1 LKINGKNS
9 FQFVDSIVKK
19 CTDYSLNGSY
29 KQTMTENETATP
41 PSTPILKINSSSNL
55 DDLMLTSTPY
65 SNSDIV
71 NRLQTTS
78 LFVSNQSENLYE
90 LNSNS
95 SITNFNDKI
104 ETVNDLMSEHANEN
118 IVNDTNTKPFF
129 ASELTNSQMSE
140 ELSHE
145 IGLLCE

>member
-1 LKINGKNS
+1 
-9 FQFVDSIVKK
+9 
-19 CTDYSLNGSY
+19 
-29 KQTMTENETATP
+29 MTENETATP